1 MYWKN
6 HQLNYSVAPHQRVTS
21 AKQKLKK
28 VVGKLKGVAYAYQLD
43 VNQLQDVT
51 LPSTSTDAS
60 KVADLDILT
69 ALMKEKIKN
78 SNFNMKICC

>member
-28 VVGKLKGVAYAYQLD
+28 VVGKLKEGVADAYQLD

-60 KVADLDILT
+60 KVAHLDILNERKKLRIRT
-69 ALMKEKIKN
+69 SI
-78 SNFNMKICC
+78 